1 MWKFSQCTNTCISKY
16 SRVDHESWI
25 FSEAS
30 VKRCQQIKTRAKRN
44 RDGHVTKRLVTTF
57 ETTKSAHN
65 KLSQNGYLVLLFTHL
80 IHSHQ
85 YSNLTCIDQNRP
97 ITKTYCK
104 TSCVLTKFNKRIRRI
119 LNSYEDSRGW
129 KKTVLSTHANR
140 SCVSLAFY
148 VFGRAVVFEDEYA
161 KLLNILPVLTLNNC
175 CLVNVWVLG
184 WVCIYFE
191 VVNTPSRSSSCFFSH
206 RHETSDKLSWVLTV
220 DLILSR
226 YIQNGVH

>member
-1 MWKFSQCTNTCISKY
+1 MWKFSQCTNTFLTPLFHICISKY

-65 KLSQNGYLVLLFTHL
+65 KLSQNGYLVFLFTHL

-129 KKTVLSTHANR
+129 KKNCFIDSRKPKLCF
-140 SCVSLAFY
+140 SCVL
-148 VFGRAVVFEDEYA
+148 R
-161 KLLNILPVLTLNNC
+161 IWTC
-175 CLVNVWVLG
+175 CCIWR
-184 WVCIYFE
+184 WVCETLKY
-191 VVNTPSRSSSCFFSH
+191 TPRSYLEQLLFS
-206 RHETSDKLSWVLTV
+206 
-220 DLILSR
+220 
-226 YIQNGVH
+226 